1 MRYHFQIHEKGK
13 RFLAEC
19 IELPGCHT
27 QAESIAELNKNMQ
40 EALNLYIEQSMDSK
54 ELFPLPDESLM
65 LSNPDNVVEVRL
77 DPLIAFAFMVRYH
90 QIKHGLTRQEAADEI
105 GIENMYSTF
114 RLFQQLR
121 ER

>member
-19 IELPGCHT
+19 IELPRCFT
-27 QAESIAELNKNMQ
+27 QADSIEELNKNMQ
-40 EALNLYIEQSMDSK
+40 EALNLYIEEPMDSK